1 MVARIATLFVLLFW
15 LPIITT
21 SSSSAAGSSLSV
33 CIVGSGIG
41 GSSVAHFLREYASP
55 SASISIRV
63 FERHGVVGGR
73 MARVNVGGDSFE
85 AGGSILH
92 PKNYYALN
100 FTRLIGLKIRWPNA
114 SSASDGRDD
123 DGDFGIWDGKGFVF
137 KTWRVSTKLPFVD
150 KIVSFANTA
159 LLFWRYGFSLIR
171 MDNLVQR
178 TVNNF
183 LKYYESTESRP
194 VFETVD
200 EMLKWAGLYNLTEH
214 TLEEE
219 LISTGLSPL
228 LIRELITVIT
238 RINYGQSVSVSG
250 LAGAVSLAG
259 SGGDLWSVE
268 GGNWQMAAGLINRS
282 NVDLHL
288 REAIQSISNHG
299 NYYELNSSKGNSYK
313 CEVAVVAI
321 PLDEVDICF
330 NPPLSIPPRKLQHTH
345 ATFAYFGLS
354 SVEEIPELVSTI
366 EDPNIPFLSISVLK
380 RHDEKEVTY
389 KVFSREAM
397 TSEICSLLDLVDV
410 FALFTEREKD
420 LSSMR
425 RSSYRRQILEV
436 VSRDDLMFRRP
447 VRKDTI
453 RIDWGAYPR
462 YKAPEV
468 FAPFI
473 LDGQHLYYVN
483 AFENAAS
490 TIETSA
496 VAAENVARLILS
508 RHFSR
513 VPLKRSGSESST
525 VDAGLHLEL

>member
-1 MVARIATLFVLLFW
+1 MVARTAALFILLVS
-15 LPIITT
+15 LPIIT
-21 SSSSAAGSSLSV
+21 SSSSSSSSLSV

-41 GSSVAHFLREYASP
+41 GSSVAHFLREYSAP

-92 PKNYYALN
+92 PKNYHALN
-100 FTRLIGLKIRWPNA
+100 YTKLIGLKIRWPNA
-114 SSASDGRDD
+114 TRDSDGRDD
-123 DGDFGIWDGKGFVF
+123 DSDFGIWDGKGFVF
-137 KTWRVSTKLPFVD
+137 KTWRVNSKLPFVD

-171 MDNLVQR
+171 MDNFVQR

-183 LKYYESTESRP
+183 LKYYESTDSRP

-200 EMLKWAGLYNLTEH
+200 EMLKWAGLYKLTGH

-219 LISTGLSPL
+219 LISIGLSPL

-238 RINYGQSVSVSG
+238 RVNYGQSVSISG

-259 SGGDLWSVE
+259 SGGDLWSVQ
-268 GGNWQMAAGLINRS
+268 GGNWQMAAGLLNHS
-282 NVDLHL
+282 NVALHL
-288 REAIQSISNHG
+288 REEIESISNLG
-299 NYYELNSSKGNSYK
+299 NYYELNSSQGNSYE
-313 CEVAVVAI
+313 CEVAVVAT
-321 PLDEVDICF
+321 PLDEVDIRF
-330 NPPLSIPPRKLQHTH
+330 DPSVSIPPRKLQHTH
-345 ATFAYFGLS
+345 ATFVRGLLNPAYFGFG
-354 SVEEIPELVSTI
+354 SVEEIPELVGTI
-366 EDPNIPFLSISVLK
+366 EDPGIPFSSISVLK
-380 RHDEKEVTY
+380 RHNAKEATY

-397 TSEICSLLDLVDV
+397 LDTLLD
-410 FALFTEREKD
+410 
-420 LSSMR
+420 
-425 RSSYRRQILEV
+425 QIF
-436 VSRDDLMFRRP
+436 SA
-447 VRKDTI
+447 RKETI
-453 RIDWGAYPR
+453 RINWGAYPH

-490 TIETSA
+490 TMEMSA

-508 RHFSR
+508 RHFGHVR
-513 VPLKRSGSESST
+513 LKLSGSEDST
-525 VDAGLHLEL
+525 DDMGLHLEL